1 MANTEIRQCSDITNP
16 AGICIKDFTV
26 NELNSEI
33 SFGFKRN
40 SINPLQP
47 LNATQ
52 VDNEGNLN
60 VSSIV
65 FIDHS
70 LTINEQNTH
79 VKQYLSYLNP
89 DGSGEYKPF
98 LNFYIIYDAT
108 PTQNKNFKAYQF
120 NFTAVWG
127 NKGYTPN
134 PIIKKELPAPT
145 LNNINFINTFLM
157 DLDPELSRGTV
168 TTVKR
173 PN

>member
-16 AGICIKDFTV
+16 AGICITDFTV
-26 NELNSEI
+26 TELNSEI
-33 SFGFKRN
+33 SFNFQRN

-79 VKQYLSYLNP
+79 VKQYLSYDNE
-89 DGSGEYKPF
+89 GRPF
-98 LNFYIIYDAT
+98 LNFYIIYDAF
-108 PTQNKNFKAYQF
+108 PTQNQNFKAYQF
-120 NFTAVWG
+120 NFTTVWG
-127 NKGYTPN
+127 ENGYTPN
-134 PIIKKELPAPT
+134 PIHSNPNPPT
-145 LNNINFINTFLM
+145 LDDINFINTFLM

-168 TTVKR
+168 TTVKK
-173 PN
+173 PA

>member
-16 AGICIKDFTV
+16 AGICITDFTV
-26 NELNSEI
+26 TDLSSDINFNFERDS
-33 SFGFKRN
+33 K
-40 SINPLQP
+40 NPLQP
-47 LNATQ
+47 LTAVEVVN
-52 VDNEGNLN
+52 GNLN

-89 DGSGEYKPF
+89 DGSGEYNPF

-145 LNNINFINTFLM
+145 LNDINFINTFLM
-157 DLDPELSRGTV
+157 DLDPELSRGTE
-168 TTVKR
+168 TTVKK
-173 PN
+173 PI